1 MVSFEVEEETSMG
14 APVWPAF
21 GDLMACL
28 FGLFVLF
35 FVWMIAFQVDLTRD
49 LDLERAQHA
58 AEAARREALERA
70 LAGPLADGRIT
81 LVDGRIGIRGSVLF
95 GLNSAELAPEGR
107 SLLTG
112 LALPLRAYL
121 TNHDELIMVSGF
133 TDDRTISVSPQGYKD
148 NWELSAQR
156 ALTVTR
162 ALVAAGVSEETIF
175 AAGFGASHPV
185 AGNDT
190 AEDRAR
196 NRRVEISPIPRS
208 GKAP

>member
-49 LDLERAQHA
+49 LDRERAQHA

-81 LVDGRIGIRGSVLF
+81 LVDGRIGIRGS
-95 GLNSAELAPEGR
+95 
-107 SLLTG
+107 
-112 LALPLRAYL
+112 
-121 TNHDELIMVSGF
+121 
-133 TDDRTISVSPQGYKD
+133 
-148 NWELSAQR
+148 
-156 ALTVTR
+156 TR
-162 ALVAAGVSEETIF
+162 DA
-175 AAGFGASHPV
+175 
-185 AGNDT
+185 
-190 AEDRAR
+190 
-196 NRRVEISPIPRS
+196 
-208 GKAP
+208 